1 MSCGRT
7 KAEAIVQNL
16 LGPKSE
22 EMVVTAL
29 QNISKLSVATDTSN
43 KGNKKMYPI
52 GVQYFCLQYGC
63 QIKLLDF
70 FEQACET
77 ADGISNSVLRT
88 LEKHNLSMSKVS
100 AFSADNTN
108 SNFGCRRSAFTL
120 LQSYN
125 KNIFKSGC
133 LAHVVHNTF
142 EKL

>member
-1 MSCGRT
+1 M
-7 KAEAIVQNL
+7 
-16 LGPKSE
+16 LGLKSE
-22 EMVVTAL
+22 ELVVKAL
-29 QNISKLSVATDTSN
+29 HNISYFSVATDTSN

-52 GVQYFCLQYGC
+52 VVQYFCIQNGC

-77 ADGISNSVLRT
+77 AHGISNAVLGT
-88 LEKHNLSMSKVS
+88 LEKHDLNMSKVS

-125 KNIFKSGC
+125 KMTWYTVIVLG
-133 LAHVVHNTF
+133 
-142 EKL
+142 

>member
-1 MSCGRT
+1 MSYNSLDCDFKLLPKIFTDSKVASKISYRT
-7 KAEAIVQNL
+7 KAETIVQNI

-22 EMVVTAL
+22 ELVVKAL
-29 QNISKLSVATDTSN
+29 QNISFFSVTTDTSN

-52 GVQYFCLQYGC
+52 VVQYFCPQNGC

-77 ADGISNSVLRT
+77 ADGISNSVLGT

-108 SNFGCRRSAFTL
+108 SNFGCHRSAFTL
-120 LQSYN
+120 L
-125 KNIFKSGC
+125 
-133 LAHVVHNTF
+133 
-142 EKL
+142 